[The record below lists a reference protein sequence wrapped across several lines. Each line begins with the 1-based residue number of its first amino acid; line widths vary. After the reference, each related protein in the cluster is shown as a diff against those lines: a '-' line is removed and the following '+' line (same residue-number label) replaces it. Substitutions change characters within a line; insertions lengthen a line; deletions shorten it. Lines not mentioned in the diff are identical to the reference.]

1 MQTINFVRALTLGW
15 LPLILAGLASSGRA
29 DAQDAWNFPDFSA
42 NQIFQSRRSEMKMK
56 VYRSGA
62 SVRVERGG
70 ALTTLYA
77 PASGMVYNLTVYPD
91 QSRQC
96 VAMKP
101 EQAKMLPSPLELIQ
115 GRIVKRNTVGS
126 ESVDGH
132 PSKIETVAVMGAD
145 GRTIESKVWEAE
157 DLNGV
162 PVKIESHIE
171 GVTLL
176 AFYRDI
182 VVGAPDQGLFH
193 VPDRCIPFEKMGQVA
208 QALVVK

>member
-15 LPLILAGLASSGRA
+15 LPIILGGLASSGRA

-42 NQIFQSRRSEMKMK
+42 HQVFQSRRSEMTMK
-56 VYRSGA
+56 VYRSGS

-132 PSKIETVAVMGAD
+132 PSKIETVAVIGAD
-145 GRTIESKVWEAE
+145 GKTIESKVWEAE
-157 DLNGV
+157 DLNGI

-208 QALVVK
+208 EALVVK

>member
-42 NQIFQSRRSEMKMK
+42 NQIFQSRRSEMTMK
-56 VYRSGA
+56 VYRSGS

-77 PASGMVYNLTVYPD
+77 PANGMVYNLTVYPD

-145 GRTIESKVWEAE
+145 GKTIESKVWEAE
-157 DLNGV
+157 DLNGI

>member
-15 LPLILAGLASSGRA
+15 LPVILGGLAN
-29 DAQDAWNFPDFSA
+29 AQETWNFPDFSA
-42 NQIFQSRRSEMKMK
+42 NQVFQSRRAEMTMK
-56 VYRSGA
+56 VYRSG
-62 SVRVERGG
+62 SVVRVERGG

-126 ESVDGH
+126 EAVDGH
-132 PSKIETVAVMGAD
+132 PSKIEAVAVVGAD
-145 GRTIESKVWEAE
+145 GKMIESKVWEAE
-157 DLNGV
+157 DLNGI
-162 PVKIESHIE
+162 PVKIESYIE

-176 AFYRDI
+176 AFYREI
-182 VVGAPDQGLFH
+182 VVAAPDQNLFR
-193 VPDRCIPFEKMGQVA
+193 VPDRCIPLEKMGQVA
-208 QALVVK
+208 QVLVVK